1 MAHKNAQWR
10 YLDKFSH
17 HSSSKTAT
25 LLPSHTIICQG
36 VIVYN
41 FYSYSN
47 PIPPSLSPRWPRWH
61 SLTSPEFQNL
71 GGWSLHEKWC
81 LILDVRF
88 SSLSVTKVDV
98 RRTFFSPAHSSRDVR
113 NSFSC
118 QEITSWKIMN
128 CPWSW
133 SETKMNGE
141 ENAEGQFYQLWKIS
155 FILSLIAIFLEFF
168 FMTERYEKK
177 LGQNHI

>member
-98 RRTFFSPAHSSRDVR
+98 RRTFFPLPIPQEMSGIHSLVRKLRAEKSWIVHEVGAKPKWMEKKMQRD
-113 NSFSC
+113 
-118 QEITSWKIMN
+118 
-128 CPWSW
+128 
-133 SETKMNGE
+133 
-141 ENAEGQFYQLWKIS
+141 S
-155 FILSLIAIFLEFF
+155 FINFERFLSSC
-168 FMTERYEKK
+168 
-177 LGQNHI
+177 HW